1 MNNLAMP
8 EKRTYYRYSII
19 YLTLLFLFLLS
30 IIFLP
35 SPEAADGL
43 RAHWKFDDGSGF
55 VASDSTIDEN
65 DGFLVNGPMWT
76 EGQLNGALEFD
87 GQDDHVV
94 VNAAPLEMNTW
105 GGITVAAWVKND
117 IGPGAGTDDIVSWW
131 NWDGYPCSDCSFVLT
146 HHRNNQYFLEMSG
159 TYISGGTV
167 STNWTYITATYDGS
181 MMRLYINGGE
191 VASASYSGGILYST
205 ADLIIG
211 GQTNGSNYFDGLID
225 EIKIYDSALTAQEV
239 LDLFNS
245 TTPEPDATPPT
256 QPDNLTTLFVDFT
269 TVEITWTAS
278 DDPESG
284 VDHYNIYRDGNKISE
299 STPTNLIDNN
309 LLPGTTYTYE
319 ISAVNG
325 QGLESIKSDPL
336 DVTTLTDTTPPSILS
351 VQASETSVV
360 VEFDEN
366 LDAVSA
372 TDLTNYD
379 INNGITI
386 FDAVLGYD
394 NKTVTLTTSSHQEGI
409 VYDLSVN
416 AVADFS
422 GNAMPLSV
430 VSYSVVLTDP
440 ELMAHWKLDDGV
452 GSIASDSSGNGN
464 DGILENGPVWTSGGI
479 SGALIFD
486 GQNDQVI
493 VDAAPLA
500 MDTWS
505 AISVGAWIKNDIG
518 VGVETDDIVSYWN
531 YPSSRSWV
539 LTHHKN
545 NKYFWEING
554 KGFVT
559 GGAVSTDWTY
569 VMGTYDGSTMRLY
582 VNGVQVATAP
592 HTGGIPF
599 STADLIVG
607 GQANGSN
614 FFDGIIDE
622 VQIYNRALSAQEIL
636 DIYNSSGEPNTPP
649 TVSASGSPLAGSVP
663 LTVQFF
669 ANAQDEDGSIV
680 SYYWDFGD
688 YEVSNEQNP
697 VHTYNFAGEFTAQ
710 VEVTDDQGA
719 TAIDTVSISAG
730 SIPGGPAV
738 IDVWYGLNQSFGNIG
753 SAQVWANI
761 LGNVSDP
768 DGIDTLSY
776 KLNGGDPVNLSVG
789 PDDRRLLMD
798 GDFNLDID
806 LADLQDGSNSVQI
819 MVSDLWDD
827 VTTETVMVQF
837 NSTNTWPLPYSIDWS
852 NVTNIQ
858 DAVQVVDAL
867 WAITM
872 DGIRIVEPGYD
883 RVLAVG
889 DLDWDDYEITVPITV
904 HDFDPGPLPPYS
916 VSTGFGISMRWSGH
930 TDDPVICSQP
940 HCGWLPSGANA
951 WYDIGSGGPLLLDGN
966 TDYAVTINVGDTYIW
981 KMRVETIQGVGSLYF
996 LKVWNDGHAEP
1007 SEWNIQKQRG
1017 LWDETNGSLVLNLH
1031 HVDATFGN
1039 LTVIPISTGSDN
1051 DPPIVE
1057 SVRTST
1063 ETQVLVVFSEP
1074 VDPISSTDTDN
1085 YLIDNGIIISDA
1097 SLGSDSKTV
1106 TLTTNEHIEGFT
1118 YTIDISGVT
1127 DQATPPNI
1135 MDPVSLQYI
1144 FLPLLPVTQYLFDE
1158 GDGLVAGDSS
1168 GNGYDGDLING
1179 PMWIDDS
1186 QKGSVIGLDGMND
1199 HIAVDSLPLGMDTW
1213 NEITVAAWVKND
1225 VGIGAGTDDIVSWW
1239 RWTGYP
1245 CTDCSFMLT
1254 HHGNNQY
1261 FFQIGDGFISG
1272 STVSTDWTFVVA
1284 TYNGNMIRLYIN
1296 GSEVAS
1302 APYSGAIP
1310 FSTADLIIGGQ
1321 ADGSNFF
1328 DGRINDVEIF
1338 DVALSAQ
1345 EIISR
1350 YNNN

>member
-1 MNNLAMP
+1 M
-8 EKRTYYRYSII
+8 KFRYIHVRLFI
-19 YLTLLFLFLLS
+19 FFLFLFS
-30 IIFLP
+30 ITVY
-35 SPEAADGL
+35 STSAAADL
-43 RAHWKFDDGSGF
+43 RAHWEFDDGTGTI
-55 VASDSTIDEN
+55 VGDSTGNGNYGI
-65 DGFLVNGPMWT
+65 LINGPVWT
-76 EGQLNGALEFD
+76 EGQVGGALQLD
-87 GQDDHVV
+87 GQNDHVIV
-94 VNAAPLEMNTW
+94 DSVPLAMDTW
-105 GGITVAAWVKND
+105 SEITVAAWIKSDVG
-117 IGPGAGTDDIVSWW
+117 IGAGTDDIVSWW
-131 NWDGYPCSDCSFVLT
+131 IWTGYPCTECSFVLT
-146 HHRNNQYFLEMSG
+146 HHGNNEYFLSIG
-159 TYISGGTV
+159 GDTLISGGTV
-167 STNWTYITATYDGS
+167 STDWTFVVATYNGNMKRLYVDGS
-181 MMRLYINGGE
+181 E
-191 VASASYSGGILYST
+191 VASAAYTSGIPNSAG
-205 ADLIIG
+205 ALIIG
-211 GQTNGSNYFDGLID
+211 GQDDGSNYFQGTID
-225 EIKIYDSALTAQEV
+225 DVRIYDRALNDQEV
-239 LDLFNS
+239 LDLFNN
-245 TTPEPDATPPT
+245 TIPPPDATPPT
-256 QPDNLTTLFVDFT
+256 QPDNLVELSVGFT
-269 TVEITWTAS
+269 SAEITWMAS
-278 DDPESG
+278 NDPESG

-360 VEFDEN
+360 VEFDEI

-386 FDAVLGYD
+386 FDAVLGPS

-416 AVADFS
+416 AVEDFS

-440 ELMAHWKLDDGV
+440 ELMAHWKLDDGE

-464 DGILENGPVWTSGGI
+464 HGILTNGPVWTSGGF

-486 GQNDQVI
+486 GQNDQVT
-493 VDAAPLA
+493 VDSTPLA
-500 MDTWS
+500 MDTWN

-518 VGVETDDIVSYWN
+518 VGAGTDDIVSYWN
-531 YPSSRSWV
+531 YPSSPSW
-539 LTHHKN
+539 LLSHHGN
-545 NKYFWEING
+545 NKYFWSING
-554 KGFVT
+554 TGFVT
-559 GGAVSTDWTY
+559 GGVLSTDWTH
-569 VMGTYDGSTMRLY
+569 VVGTYDGSTMRLY
-582 VNGVQVATAP
+582 VNGVEAALLS
-592 HTGGIPF
+592 GLSGNLPF
-599 STADLIVG
+599 STADIIIG
-607 GQANGSN
+607 GQADGSN

-636 DIYNSSGEPNTPP
+636 DIYNSSGELNTPP

-688 YEVSNEQNP
+688 DEVSNEQNP

-753 SAQVWANI
+753 IAQVWANI

-776 KLNGGDPVNLSVG
+776 KLNGEDPVDLSVG

-798 GDFNLDID
+798 GDFNIDIN

-819 MVSDLWDD
+819 MVTDLWDD
-827 VTTETVMVQF
+827 VTTETVAVQF

-858 DAVQVVDAL
+858 DAVQVVDGL
-867 WAITM
+867 YAITM

-883 RVLAVG
+883 RIIAVG

-904 HDFDPGPLPPYS
+904 YDFDPGPLPPYS
-916 VSTGFGISMRWSGH
+916 TSAGFGMTMRWSGH
-930 TDDPVICSQP
+930 TDSPVFCGQP
-940 HCGWLPSGANA
+940 HCGWLPSGAGA

-966 TDYAVTINVGDTYIW
+966 IDYAVIINVGDTYIW
-981 KMRVETIQGVGSLYF
+981 KMRVETIQGVGSLYS

-1017 LWDETNGSLVLNLH
+1017 LWDETNGSLLLNLH

-1168 GNGYDGDLING
+1168 GNGYDGDLVNG

-1186 QKGSVIGLDGMND
+1186 QKGSVIGLDGIND
-1199 HIAVDSLPLGMDTW
+1199 HITVDSLPLGMDTW

-1245 CTDCSFMLT
+1245 CTDCSFVLT

-1261 FFQIGDGFISG
+1261 FFSIGGDTLISG
-1272 STVSTDWTFVVA
+1272 GTVSTDWAFVVA

-1338 DVALSAQ
+1338 DVALTEQ